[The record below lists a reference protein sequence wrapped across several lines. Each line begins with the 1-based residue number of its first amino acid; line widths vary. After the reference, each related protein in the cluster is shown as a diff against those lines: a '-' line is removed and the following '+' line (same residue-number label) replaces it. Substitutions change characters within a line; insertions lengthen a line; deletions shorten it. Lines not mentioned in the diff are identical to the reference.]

1 MMNKFDSV
9 MQTALSKLDAITF
22 MSTETYQQHQ
32 INQTINKEFVI
43 EQNNKCVGKCA
54 SRQQAKE
61 LIDTICSGC

>member
-1 MMNKFDSV
+1 MNKFDSV
-9 MQTALSKLDAITF
+9 MQTALSKLDAIAF

-32 INQTINKEFVI
+32 INQTFNKEFVV
-43 EQNNKCVGKCA
+43 EQNNKYVGKCA

>member
-9 MQTALSKLDAITF
+9 MQTALQELHVAAF

-32 INQTINKEFVI
+32 INQTFNKEFVV
-43 EQNNKCVGKCA
+43 EQNNKRIGKC
-54 SRQQAKE
+54 SNRQQAKE